1 MKIAY
6 IMRGVPGSGK
16 STIARQLAGNEGV
29 IHSTDDY
36 FLVDGIY
43 CFEPRQLKVYHD
55 ANYQAF
61 CNSLILGKQTV
72 ICDNTNIQR
81 WQFARY
87 VESARQAGYVVVYV
101 ILQHPNPQEAANRN
115 VHKVS
120 ERVIRR
126 MMDTW
131 ED

>member
-16 STIARQLAGNEGV
+16 STAARLLAGSEGV

-36 FLVDGIY
+36 FMVDGIY
-43 CFEPRQLKVYHD
+43 CFDPRQLKAYHE

-61 CNSLILGKQTV
+61 CNSLTLGKQPV
-72 ICDNTNIQR
+72 ICDNTNTQR

-87 VESARQAGYVVVYV
+87 AESARQAGYIVAY
-101 ILQHPNPQEAANRN
+101 ITMKHPDPQKAANRN
-115 VHKVS
+115 VHKVP
-120 ERVIRR
+120 EGVIRR
-126 MMDTW
+126 MIDTW

>member
-16 STIARQLAGNEGV
+16 STIARQLAGSEGV

-36 FLVDGIY
+36 FMVDGVY
-43 CFEPRQLKVYHD
+43 RFDPRLLKAYHD

-61 CNSLILGKQTV
+61 CNSLVLGKPIV
-72 ICDNTNIQR
+72 VCDNTNIQR

-87 VESARQAGYVVVYV
+87 VESAGKAGYTVVYV
-101 ILQHPNPQEAANRN
+101 VLQHPDPQEAANRN
-115 VHKVS
+115 VHKVP
-120 ERVIRR
+120 EGVIRR
-126 MMDTW
+126 MIDSW